1 VHIARARS
9 LTSLIF
15 AATFFAAALVATP
28 SLPSHSSTP
37 QASAAK
43 TAIKDPELID
53 IAGFQRI
60 LASQKGHPLLLSIW
74 ATWCEPC
81 RDEYPMVNELAK
93 QYAAQG
99 LRVVGVSY
107 DDDAEINLVRHFLAR
122 NTPIFI
128 NYRKRMGHV
137 DQFDRAV
144 DPTWRGELPV
154 NFFYSADGRLMFRIV
169 GEQPRAQYE
178 QAIRAILLASGSSHP

>member
-1 VHIARARS
+1 MLSVAAVFAGAAMAIA
-9 LTSLIF
+9 LLM
-15 AATFFAAALVATP
+15 
-28 SLPSHSSTP
+28 PSHAAGQSSQGRTMN
-37 QASAAK
+37 AAK
-43 TAIKDPELID
+43 DPGLVD
-53 IAGFQRI
+53 LAGFQRI
-60 LASQKGHPLLLSIW
+60 LSAQRGHPLLLTIW

-93 QYAAQG
+93 QFAPQG
-99 LRVVGVSY
+99 LRVVGISY

-122 NTPIFI
+122 NNPIFP

-137 DQFDRAV
+137 DQFDRGV

-154 NFFYSADGRLMFRIV
+154 NFFYAADGRLMFRIV

-178 QAIRAILLASGSSHP
+178 QAIRGILLASGASHP

>member
-1 VHIARARS
+1 MLGI
-9 LTSLIF
+9 
-15 AATFFAAALVATP
+15 AAALAGAAIAVALMAP
-28 SLPSHSSTP
+28 RLASGQS
-37 QASAAK
+37 SAARTS
-43 TAIKDPELID
+43 TAAKDPELVD
-53 IAGFQRI
+53 LAGLQR
-60 LASQKGHPLLLSIW
+60 LLSAQRGHPLLLTIW

-93 QYAAQG
+93 QFAPQG
-99 LRVVGVSY
+99 LRVVGISY

-122 NTPIFI
+122 NNPIFP

-137 DQFDRAV
+137 DQFDHGV

-178 QAIRAILLASGSSHP
+178 QAIRGILLASGSSHP